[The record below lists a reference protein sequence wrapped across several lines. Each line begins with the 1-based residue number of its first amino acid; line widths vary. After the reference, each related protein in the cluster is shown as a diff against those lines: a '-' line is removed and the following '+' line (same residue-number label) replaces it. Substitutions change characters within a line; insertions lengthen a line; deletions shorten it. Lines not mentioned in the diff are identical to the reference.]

1 MIKDE
6 YLGQPAEL
14 IRVPTSSQ
22 SITTGI
28 SGGLAA
34 IEIQISSDFVS
45 RTELSIFRGGNPV
58 TTTPLIRETLDFPG
72 RGLGNNDVF
81 RWDLPSS
88 QLYFT
93 EGDVFTFG
101 FQAEEAGQ
109 FLAANDGPFDYI
121 GGGLFK
127 NGALSLANEVVAFI
141 TYVDP
146 SVVPIPAAL
155 PLFGS
160 ALGFLG
166 FVGWRKKRLGLN

>member
-1 MIKDE
+1 M
-6 YLGQPAEL
+6 
-14 IRVPTSSQ
+14 
-22 SITTGI
+22 
-28 SGGLAA
+28 
-34 IEIQISSDFVS
+34 
-45 RTELSIFRGGNPV
+45 
-58 TTTPLIRETLDFPG
+58 
-72 RGLGNNDVF
+72 
-81 RWDLPSS
+81 
-88 QLYFT
+88 
-93 EGDVFTFG
+93 FTFG

-121 GGGLFK
+121 GGELFK
-127 NGALSLANEVVAFI
+127 NGALSLANEDVAFI